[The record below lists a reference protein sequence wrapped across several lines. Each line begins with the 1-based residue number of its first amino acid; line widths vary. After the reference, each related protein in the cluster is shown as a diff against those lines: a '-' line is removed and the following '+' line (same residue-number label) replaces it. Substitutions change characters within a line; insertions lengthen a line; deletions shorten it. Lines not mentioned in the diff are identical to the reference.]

1 MKIEKISKTPE
12 KICFTVQ
19 GIRNSV
25 ANSIRRSVL
34 EVPALA
40 IDSVEFYKNDSALY
54 DEVLAHRLGLVPL
67 NAPKNFTLRE
77 KCSCKGKGCL
87 KCTAVFKL
95 KAKGPGIVY
104 SGDLKGKGAEIV
116 YKEMPLVILAKDQE
130 LEFIAEATLGKGKQH
145 AKFTPGLLWFNA
157 YPVVKEIKQSEN
169 SIKVSAAEFDKIRKA
184 DFKACQDYINETV
197 ESEGKFLKIDT
208 NPEDFIFYIESFGQ
222 MAPEDIFNEAIQVL
236 NENLDELAKAVKK
249 EK

>member
-1 MKIEKISKTPE
+1 
-12 KICFTVQ
+12 
-19 GIRNSV
+19 
-25 ANSIRRSVL
+25 
-34 EVPALA
+34 
-40 IDSVEFYKNDSALY
+40 
-54 DEVLAHRLGLVPL
+54 L
-67 NAPKNFTLRE
+67 NAPKNFTLKER
-77 KCSCKGKGCL
+77 CSCKGKGCL

-130 LEFIAEATLGKGKQH
+130 LEFIAEATLGTGKQH

-169 SIKVSAAEFDKIRKA
+169 SIKVSAVEFDKIRKA

-197 ESEGKFLKIDT
+197 ESEGKFLKIET
-208 NPEDFIFYIESFGQ
+208 SPENFIFYLESFGQ